1 MKPGDLVRLSW
12 ESLNPMHPL
21 YNRLLLVVEMY
32 EDRYGFQNSHVRVL
46 DVERGETYS
55 YQPHDFE
62 VVNSR

>member
-1 MKPGDLVRLSW
+1 MKPGDLVRLNW

-21 YNRLLLVVEMY
+21 YNRLLLVVEKH
-32 EDRYGFQNSHVRVL
+32 EDRYGGAYVRVL

>member
-1 MKPGDLVRLSW
+1 MKSGDLVRLNW

-21 YNRLLLVVEMY
+21 YNRLLLVVEKY
-32 EDRYGFQNSHVRVL
+32 EDRCGYSSVSVL